1 MRKREGQPPS
11 AMIWGKPNFE
21 KQSVPT
27 NTRIAPIGTEKVSF
41 RLLNSLHNSICFDAR
56 VRLNCP
62 PFSSDRLGIKNAEPF
77 IAKEKSK
84 LEAGLCL
91 SENPVFLSALY
102 FGGLSL
108 SERFI
113 FSSAFPFQAPYL
125 SELTDSVSAFLA
137 KHPSSARQW
146 LTVSTIKSE

>member
-1 MRKREGQPPS
+1 MRKREGQPVS
-11 AMIWGKPNFE
+11 AVIWGKPNFE
-21 KQSVPT
+21 KQSVPI

-84 LEAGLCL
+84 LEAGLCF
-91 SENPVFLSALY
+91 SKDPIFLSALS
-102 FGGLSL
+102 FRAL
-108 SERFI
+108 
-113 FSSAFPFQAPYL
+113 YL